1 MPSTP
6 PTEPGPSQRA
16 SWARGF
22 EHPIAFWFG
31 ALCCTAGVLL
41 HLPMYYGARDM
52 GYRLNGMAPDV
63 PMMTG
68 MALIGIGLV
77 AALYGVLPRDR
88 AGLRRSVTRVRV
100 QALDDAPIRR
110 QHVALLAVMAV
121 AVTIDVM
128 KPTALGFVVPG
139 FAKEYGLKAPGN
151 PHGHPAAAWLPL
163 VGITGTVLGSLV
175 WGSFADWAGRR
186 ASIMYAG
193 LLFVTTSICGAMP
206 GYKWNLLMCLMMGIA
221 AGGMLPITF
230 ALMAETIPARHRG
243 GLMVLIGGEIAAAYV
258 ITSWLA
264 ARLVPHY
271 SWRILWLIGIPT
283 GVLLLVLNHW
293 IPESPRYLI
302 ARGRRVEAEAIMA
315 RYGARVIQDPDTP
328 ATDADADA
336 DAGADAGAGA
346 GTGPGADVARVG
358 FGTLVRRPFLG
369 PTTAITVL
377 GLGVG
382 LVTYGFQL
390 WVPTNLQR
398 IGYSAVNSAY
408 VVRNAALIG
417 LPLTVLLAWMYDRF
431 GGRRT
436 IAVSS
441 AVTAAAMA
449 GFVIGGDGLAH
460 HRMLLSVLLVVP
472 LSAVSSVVAMVAA
485 YASEVYPTRIR
496 ARGTG
501 VAAGMTKAGGVLI
514 LAVVVGSPNIPG
526 IRTTA
531 LIGAVP
537 LVIAALC
544 FLISGPETRRRGLE
558 DIARELGAADLE
570 PNPAI

>member
-1 MPSTP
+1 VTQTAATEHVP
-6 PTEPGPSQRA
+6 PARA
-16 SWARGF
+16 FA
-22 EHPIAFWFG
+22 HPIAFWFG
-31 ALCCTAGVLL
+31 TLCCTAGVLL
-41 HLPMYYGARDM
+41 HLPMYYSARDM
-52 GYRLNGMAPDV
+52 GYHLTGMAPDP
-63 PMMTG
+63 PMIIG
-68 MALIGIGLV
+68 MVLIGVGLV
-77 AALYGVLPRDR
+77 AALYGVLPSGGAR
-88 AGLRRSVTRVRV
+88 LRQSVSRVRV

-128 KPTALGFVVPG
+128 KPTSLGFVVPG

-163 VGITGTVLGSLV
+163 TGITGTVLGSGL

-206 GYKWNLLMCLMMGIA
+206 GFKWNLLMCFMMGIA

-243 GLMVLIGGEIAAAYV
+243 WLMVLIGGDIAGAYV

-283 GVLLLVLNHW
+283 GLFLLLLNHW

-302 ARGRRVEAEAIMA
+302 ARGRRAEAEAIMA
-315 RYGARVIQDPDTP
+315 RYGAREVEAPEVPQQTEVS
-328 ATDADADA
+328 AR
-336 DAGADAGAGA
+336 
-346 GTGPGADVARVG
+346 TGYAM
-358 FGTLVRRPFLG
+358 LLRRPFAG
-369 PTTAITVL
+369 PTAAITVL

-382 LVTYGFQL
+382 LITYGFQL

-417 LPLTVLLAWMYDRF
+417 LPLTVVMAWMYDRL
-431 GGRRT
+431 GGRRS
-436 IAVSS
+436 IAAVS

-449 GFVIGGDGLAH
+449 GFVVAGNSLSH
-460 HRMLLSVLLVVP
+460 HRMLLSLLLIVP
-472 LSAVSSVVAMVAA
+472 LSAVSTVVAMVAA
-485 YASEVYPTRIR
+485 YAAEVYPTRIR

-501 VAAGMTKAGGVLI
+501 LAAGMTKAGGVLI
-514 LAVVVGSPNIPG
+514 LAVVVGATTVPD

-531 LIGAVP
+531 LIGAIP
-537 LVIAALC
+537 LLIAALC
-544 FLISGPETRRRGLE
+544 FLTVGPLTRRRSLE
-558 DIARELGAADLE
+558 DIERELGGVGLGLE
-570 PNPAI
+570 PVPTGESS

>member
-1 MPSTP
+1 VSPTP
-6 PTEPGPSQRA
+6 PTPPSETVPTERA
-16 SWARGF
+16 PWARGF

-41 HLPMYYGARDM
+41 HLPMYYSARDM
-52 GYRLNGMAPDV
+52 GYHLKGMAPD
-63 PMMTG
+63 PAMIIG
-68 MALIGIGLV
+68 MVLIGVGLV
-77 AALYGVLPRDR
+77 AALYGVLPGDR
-88 AGLRRSVTRVRV
+88 AGLRRSVTGVRV

-128 KPTALGFVVPG
+128 KPTSLGFVVPG

-186 ASIMYAG
+186 AAIMYAG

-206 GYKWNLLMCLMMGIA
+206 GFQWNLLMCLMMGIA

-243 GLMVLIGGEIAAAYV
+243 GLMVLVGGEIALAYV
-258 ITSWLA
+258 ITSWVA
-264 ARLVPHY
+264 AKLVPHY

-283 GVLLLVLNHW
+283 GLLLLVLNHW

-302 ARGRRVEAEAIMA
+302 ARGRRAEAEAIMA
-315 RYGARVIQDPDTP
+315 RYGAREVRGSDT
-328 ATDADADA
+328 A
-336 DAGADAGAGA
+336 DAGLV
-346 GTGPGADVARVG
+346 VARAG
-358 FGTLVRRPFLG
+358 YGTLVRRPFLG
-369 PTTAITVL
+369 PTGAITVL

-417 LPLTVLLAWMYDRF
+417 LPLTVLMAWLYDRF
-431 GGRRT
+431 GGRKS
-436 IAVSS
+436 IAASS

-449 GFVIGGDGLAH
+449 GFVVGGDSLAH
-460 HRMLLSVLLVVP
+460 HRMLLSLLLIVP

-501 VAAGMTKAGGVLI
+501 LAAGMTKAGGVLI
-514 LAVVVGSPNIPG
+514 LAVVVSEPNVPG

-531 LIGAVP
+531 LIGAIP
-537 LVIAALC
+537 LVIAAAC

-558 DIARELGAADLE
+558 DITRDLGAAGLE
-570 PNPAI
+570 LDAVAAADSV